1 MTMDP
6 ISQMFG
12 AAPPSQVRGPG
23 QYATGRSPAGLL
35 GPDAGGV
42 IDMVEGPLPGV
53 PVEEGAAPGSAAPM
67 NASTLSSSRGGGGAA
82 GGGLLGPAAIDGG
95 LGATPPDPLMLLDQ
109 QDPAQVDAEFWQRH
123 GRAPT
128 ELEMEA
134 YAAVP
139 LLQRALGRPPMKIE
153 LMQWL
158 NSRRMNPQ
166 TTASSRVIAEQEPVN
181 GAVPTGP
188 DAVIGQ

>member
-6 ISQMFG
+6 ISQLFG
-12 AAPPSQVRGPG
+12 TPPPMPQGPG

-42 IDMVEGPLPGV
+42 IDMVEGPLPGM
-53 PVEEGAAPGSAAPM
+53 PVEGAAPGSTAPGR
-67 NASTLSSSRGGGGAA
+67 NSGAGSGATGGGS
-82 GGGLLGPAAIDGG
+82 LGPTAAFGG
-95 LGATPPDPLMLLDQ
+95 SGATPPDPLMLLDQ
-109 QDPAQVDAEFWQRH
+109 QDPAQIDAEFWQRH

-134 YAAVP
+134 FTALP
-139 LLQRALGRPPMKIE
+139 LLQRSLGRTPMKIE

-158 NSRRMNPQ
+158 NSRRVNPQ
-166 TTASSRVIAEQEPVN
+166 TTASSRVIAEQEPIN

-188 DAVIGQ
+188 DALIG